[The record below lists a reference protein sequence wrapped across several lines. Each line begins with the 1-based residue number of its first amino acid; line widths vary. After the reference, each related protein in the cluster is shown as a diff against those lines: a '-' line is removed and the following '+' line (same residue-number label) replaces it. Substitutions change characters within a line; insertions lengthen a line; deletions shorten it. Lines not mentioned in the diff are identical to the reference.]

1 MRILVVAATEPE
13 IALVRSGP
21 RGRHEVDVLVT
32 GIGLVATA
40 AQSARRM
47 AQTRYD
53 LAFNF
58 GVCGSFDRSLALGT
72 VVQITTDRMSELG
85 AEDDDRFMTMQEL
98 GLAAQDAIVN
108 LAPPQNAA
116 LRQLPAV
123 SGISVNTVH
132 GSERTIAAVVER
144 FHPQVESMEGAAF
157 AYACALSGVP
167 YAQVRAVSN
176 IVERRNRDR
185 WRLDLAIRN
194 VNEAALRILDCA

>member
-21 RGRHEVDVLVT
+21 RGRHEFDVLVT